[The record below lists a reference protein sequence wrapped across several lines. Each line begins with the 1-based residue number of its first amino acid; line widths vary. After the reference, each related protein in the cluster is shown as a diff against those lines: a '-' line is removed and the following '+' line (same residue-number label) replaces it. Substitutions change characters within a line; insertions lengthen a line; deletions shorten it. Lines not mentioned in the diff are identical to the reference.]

1 MAAPRPIKPPVAPVR
16 TVTDIHHGV
25 RVDDPYRYMESTND
39 PAVAGWLK
47 SQSDYARVVLDSL
60 PARVELLKRIEALDG
75 AASARVE
82 SVSWLRNDRVFYF
95 KREPH
100 ELQSKLFVRDGLR
113 GKERLLVDP
122 ETVSAGTGKNV
133 TLHFYSPSPSGRYVA
148 YGISEGGSELVA
160 MSVLDTARGRVPG
173 PPLDRNTPNVIGP
186 PTQWLTDASGVYF
199 NPEPD

>member
-16 TVTDIHHGV
+16 SVTDIHHGV

-47 SQSDYARVVLDSL
+47 AQSDYARVVLDSL
-60 PARVELLKRIEALDG
+60 PARAGLLKRIEALDG

-133 TLHFYSPSPSGRYVA
+133 ALHFYSPAPSGRD
-148 YGISEGGSELVA
+148 GRFRILERGSEPGA
-160 MSVLDTARGRVPG
+160 IAVLHTG
-173 PPLDRNTPNVIGP
+173 
-186 PTQWLTDASGVYF
+186 
-199 NPEPD
+199 

>member
-39 PAVAGWLK
+39 PGVAGWLK
-47 SQSDYARVVLDSL
+47 AQSDYARVVLDSL
-60 PARVELLKRIEALDG
+60 PARAGLLKRIEALDG

-100 ELQSKLFVRDGLR
+100 EAQSKLFVRDGLR

-122 ETVSAGTGKNV
+122 ETLSAGKNFA
-133 TLHFYSPSPSGRYVA
+133 LHFYSPSPTGRYVA
-148 YGISEGGSELVA
+148 YGISEGGSGLGR
-160 MSVLDTARGRVPG
+160 MSVLATAAGRV
-173 PPLDRNTPNVIGP
+173 
-186 PTQWLTDASGVYF
+186 
-199 NPEPD
+199 